1 MDLAG
6 RSSQDVGYLVYRS
19 PHLKTPWTSAI
30 WKEVPQQTEPKN
42 WGHYR
47 SQMVICHCIQVLGMI
62 LEVLGEMIFHLRV
75 HVVSHVHI
83 YLDDKSPRIFCNP
96 GKPSALLFKAIVAGF
111 RGKIA

>member
-1 MDLAG
+1 
-6 RSSQDVGYLVYRS
+6 
-19 PHLKTPWTSAI
+19 
-30 WKEVPQQTEPKN
+30 
-42 WGHYR
+42 
-47 SQMVICHCIQVLGMI
+47 MI